1 MKEYDTTLWDE
12 RYIDEKYGL
21 EKRSAF
27 IYFKMFLELGKARTL
42 LKLSKKVSKN
52 FVGKKPPKYSTLQ
65 EYSAKWKWY
74 SRAKA
79 YDEYNDE
86 IATIELQE
94 ELKELKLDRIKNLK
108 KRAKTNDNV
117 YENTA
122 NDYELNYKQMNEALE
137 KNNRSNDLI
146 IKGINELENG
156 GKKQPE
162 TVVNNTVENKIL
174 NKQETNFESS
184 EEEAI
189 AKEAAIKMAQLKK
202 VEVAEDGD

>member
-1 MKEYDTTLWDE
+1 MKEYDTSLWDE
-12 RYIDEKYGL
+12 RYVDEKHGL
-21 EKRSAF
+21 ERRSAF

-42 LKLSKKVSKN
+42 VKLSHKVSHN
-52 FVGKKPPKYSTLQ
+52 YVGKKPPSYDTLRKYS
-65 EYSAKWKWY
+65 EKWKWY
-74 SRAKA
+74 PRARA

-94 ELKELKLDRIKNLK
+94 EIKELKLDRIKNLK
-108 KRAKTNDNV
+108 KRAKTNDSV
-117 YENTA
+117 YESTA

-174 NKQETNFESS
+174 NKQETNFKSS

-189 AKEAAIKMAQLKK
+189 AKEAAIRMAQLKK
-202 VEVAEDGD
+202 VEVTEDGD

>member
-108 KRAKTNDNV
+108 KRAKTNDSV
-117 YENTA
+117 YESTA

-174 NKQETNFESS
+174 NKQETNFKSS

>member
-1 MKEYDTTLWDE
+1 MKEYDTKLWDE
-12 RYIDEKYGL
+12 RYVDDKYGL

-42 LKLSKKVSKN
+42 VKLSRKVSRD
-52 FVGKKPPKYSTLQ
+52 FVGKKPPKYRTLQ
-65 EYSAKWKWY
+65 EYSVKWKWY
-74 SRAKA
+74 PRAKA

-94 ELKELKLDRIKNLK
+94 EIKKLKLDRIKNLQE
-108 KRAKTNDNV
+108 RALKNDKV
-117 YENTA
+117 YSSTIK
-122 NDYELNYKQMNEALE
+122 DYELDSKALNEALE
-137 KNNRSNDLI
+137 KNNKSNDII
-146 IKGINELENG
+146 IKGINELQ

-162 TVVNNTVENKIL
+162 TVVNANTTVENTIL
-174 NKQETNFESS
+174 NKQETNFKSS

-202 VEVAEDGD
+202 VEVENGD